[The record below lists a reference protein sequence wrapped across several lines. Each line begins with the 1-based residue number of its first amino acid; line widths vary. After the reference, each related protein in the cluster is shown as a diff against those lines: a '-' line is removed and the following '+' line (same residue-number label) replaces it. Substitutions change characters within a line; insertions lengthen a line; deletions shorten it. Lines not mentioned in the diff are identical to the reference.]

1 MQQLQS
7 IQQHSK
13 MPLDFLAAFSFNYND
28 QKIKA
33 YIFAAGING
42 ILFFPMHND
51 EILLDIPFDE
61 SVKNILNDGFMYLN
75 KHKYTHSQI
84 VYGIRERLKQIFKS
98 NKQLKRSN
106 HKIIPI
112 DKIDM
117 EHIIDIILD
126 AVNKKRATLSVDEI
140 LQSRFNIYKKNL
152 LIPFDELK
160 EKISEEI
167 INYCASISVY
177 LFFQINNDV
186 YGNKELLPEKI
197 KELRKNIIRQEKK
210 FIKENYYYNLA
221 YTVKTIDKEQIYISQ
236 SFQTFN
242 SLVTFWK
249 KMYKLFDKYY
259 LVLLNGNYHIEIERT
274 AMNTF
279 EKNNMPNY
287 PMDWN

>member
-13 MPLDFLAAFSFNYND
+13 MPLDFLTAFLFNYND

-51 EILLDIPFDE
+51 EILLNIPFDE

-126 AVNKKRATLSVDEI
+126 AVNKKRAALSVDEI
-140 LQSRFNIYKKNL
+140 LQNRFNIYKKNL
-152 LIPFDELK
+152 LVPFDELK
-160 EKISEEI
+160 EKIGEEI

-197 KELRKNIIRQEKK
+197 KELRKNIIKQEKK

-236 SFQTFN
+236 SFQTFS

-249 KMYKLFDKYY
+249 KMYKLLDKYY
-259 LVLLNGNYHIEIERT
+259 LVFLNGNYHIEIERT
-274 AMNTF
+274 TMNTF

-287 PMDWN
+287 PMDWD